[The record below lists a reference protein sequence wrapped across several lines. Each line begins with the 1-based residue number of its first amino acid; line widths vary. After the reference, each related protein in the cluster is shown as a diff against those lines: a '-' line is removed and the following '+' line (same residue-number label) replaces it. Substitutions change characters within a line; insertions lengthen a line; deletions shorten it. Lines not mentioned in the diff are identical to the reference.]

1 MFIAPPAVRAVI
13 TDFIFTGLAFIF
25 VLLRLGTRAF
35 MIKSVGAEDYL
46 ILGAMVSSYISSV
59 ILPEARHISPSLQS
73 PESGRRD
80 LLSTMLH
87 IWISG
92 GDDEGRSD
100 PVVTGI

>member
-46 ILGAMVSSYISSV
+46 ILGAMVSSYRYVFCHFARGETYPPFFTNPRIWRTRSSEYDAAH
-59 ILPEARHISPSLQS
+59 L
-73 PESGRRD
+73 D
-80 LLSTMLH
+80 L
-87 IWISG
+87 WWG
-92 GDDEGRSD
+92 
-100 PVVTGI
+100 